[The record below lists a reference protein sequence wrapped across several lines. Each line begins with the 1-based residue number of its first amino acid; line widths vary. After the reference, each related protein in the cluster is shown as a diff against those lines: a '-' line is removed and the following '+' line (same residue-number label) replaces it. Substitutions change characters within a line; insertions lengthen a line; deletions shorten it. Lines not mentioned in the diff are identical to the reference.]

1 MENSAY
7 RKESDGLLSVV
18 ICLNLSWVPI
28 ISLCNK
34 FLRRKGGDAC
44 LYTDRYI
51 HLDHIVKFHVKIW
64 SKVRFAGLSSF
75 WPFWGWGCDGGGGD
89 DWTQSTFSGVGEDW
103 TPHTLS
109 SYTVFRNWKTH
120 VLDFLYIL
128 CLRLALL
135 IEIESQRYFRNQY
148 FHFKIKY

>member
-18 ICLNLSWVPI
+18 ICLNLSCVPI

-51 HLDHIVKFHVKIW
+51 HFDHIVKFHVKIW
-64 SKVRFAGLSSF
+64 SKLVGFAGLSSL
-75 WPFWGWGCDGGGGD
+75 WLSWGWGCDGGR
-89 DWTQSTFSGVGEDW
+89 GVTGLNPHSRGWER
-103 TPHTLS
+103 TGPHTH
-109 SYTVFRNWKTH
+109 YPRIQF
-120 VLDFLYIL
+120 F
-128 CLRLALL
+128 
-135 IEIESQRYFRNQY
+135 EIGKPMS
-148 FHFKIKY
+148 